1 MPIANVRGVHLH
13 YDVVGQSGP
22 WIAFMPGGR
31 KAGREIQSLAEK
43 IASADYRVLLHDRR
57 NCGASDVAIEGDQP
71 EYEIWADDLYELLKQ
86 LDAFPAII
94 GGSSSGSR
102 TALVLALK
110 HPEVISALLLM
121 RVTGGSFGCTL
132 LAEDYYGQFIRIAEQ
147 SGMAAIC
154 ETDHFAACIAARPVN
169 RERLMSMDAARFI
182 AVMQNW
188 RLYFINGVDQPVLGA
203 DEAQLRSFHI
213 PTFIVPVNNNSP
225 LEIVKYVSKVFDHP
239 MELCA
244 EPVDGSIQ
252 SSLMGSEKNPG
263 PKSKPNGYLD
273 ITNKGDTIEWT
284 NSNVQA

>member
-213 PTFIVPVNNNSP
+213 PTFIVPGNDNIHPRGVGEKLHQLLPCSEVSIVIDEQFDVDSVPSEDWVAQYDTLAERFTDFIARNSQ
-225 LEIVKYVSKVFDHP
+225 IR
-239 MELCA
+239 A
-244 EPVDGSIQ
+244 
-252 SSLMGSEKNPG
+252 
-263 PKSKPNGYLD
+263 
-273 ITNKGDTIEWT
+273 T
-284 NSNVQA
+284 